1 MKYTPLPDKMFLEHS
16 SLRWMQLFANF
27 RMHIPYA
34 RIVKIDTV
42 AAEKASGAVRVDS

>member
-1 MKYTPLPDKMFLEHS
+1 
-16 SLRWMQLFANF
+16 MQLFENF

-42 AAEKASGAVRVDS
+42 AAEKASGAVRVLIAKDVHRTERAR